1 MIKIINF
8 LNGLPLK
15 KVFLNL
21 FFLLIFWLPNLIS
34 QNLDAG
40 EAFNKGLEMRFQNPD
55 SSIALFKY
63 SYKKYIKLKDTVNA
77 TYSLLEKAYVFEN
90 TAKYASSYDALWT
103 ALILNDKREDD
114 KLKSILYIRLGRIY
128 SYNKREKNAFKYLK
142 KSLELQKNIVNKL
155 QLKKAELVPYYY
167 ALVKTNRELEHTK
180 LASTYLDSCYMF
192 FSKETEILPLAHL
205 EYRGKAYLDFE
216 KAILLSQN
224 NKNKEAIKIMDDIYP
239 WFLKNQP
246 TYLVLFYTYLGDMN
260 LALLDIKKSEEF
272 YRKAIKVSNDNKSHV
287 DFTPLIYEKLTK
299 LYLQK
304 KDYKNAFE
312 SLNMAKKLDALF
324 FDGRSSINQS
334 LLEIKDNYRL
344 KKEKQKKLIQEQ
356 RLKQFKQEDK
366 IIRLQRII
374 LIGSIIFLLFLGY
387 FFFKYLREKHSIEKE
402 LIRKTK
408 ELEIEKTKEL
418 LALKN
423 KELAASALQLIEKD
437 EFLKE
442 LKTRIREGGDKV
454 KVHEINKV
462 LRTVSVNNNKN
473 WEEFK
478 MRFIDVNKEFYD
490 IIFKKF
496 PKLSQGD
503 QKICALIKLN
513 FSSKDMARLLGIS
526 VESVHTVRH
535 RIRKKMSLER
545 NVNLE
550 DYINSL

>member
-1 MIKIINF
+1 MIKTIDF
-8 LNGLPLK
+8 LNYLPLK
-15 KVFLNL
+15 KVLLNL
-21 FFLLIFWLPNLIS
+21 FLLLIFWSPNLIS
-34 QNLDAG
+34 QNLGAG

-114 KLKSILYIRLGRIY
+114 KLKSIIYIRLGRIY

-142 KSLELQKNIVNKL
+142 KSLDLQKRRVNKL
-155 QLKKAELVPYYY
+155 QLKKGELVPYYY

-192 FSKETEILPLAHL
+192 FSKETKILPLTHL

-216 KAILLSQN
+216 KAILLSQK

-260 LALLDIKKSEEF
+260 LALLNVKKSEEF

-356 RLKQFKQEDK
+356 RLKQLKQEDK